1 MKKQERKVFIAIALM
16 AAFLSLA
23 AGIVTAVMAVQHM
36 KNAFGAV
43 YEADPEAA
51 RLISGVLLSGEEGNG
66 DEAAAA
72 LGLTSRF
79 FVFLNGRLFG
89 GLWPALLLLLSLLP
103 LLAVCLYLRREK
115 AYLEMLKQRTERTL
129 AGETVFYSENEEERL
144 IGKILSDYEI
154 LREKT
159 AEQLTE
165 QRMQTEN
172 IAHELKTPVSSLLL
186 TLDLAE
192 RDGLTPERSKRM
204 RDSAEQM
211 QRYIG
216 NLLMLAR
223 LRAGRVRI
231 VRETVDLGEMME
243 EMAAEMPE
251 TEVSVAGDA
260 IIMGD
265 RERLKEAFRNLI
277 ANALRYSEDGGCR
290 IVFAEEEEMLR
301 VQVINR
307 GEGQPALERYAAGR
321 EDGTSS
327 GLGTAI
333 AAEIIRAHFG
343 SLIVSAADGLTM
355 VTVMFPRDKLKNK
368 ERV

>member
-1 MKKQERKVFIAIALM
+1 MIRNRRTRALALGVLASLLCLAVGSFTFVLASERIKAAL
-16 AAFLSLA
+16 
-23 AGIVTAVMAVQHM
+23 
-36 KNAFGAV
+36 GAV
-43 YEADPEAA
+43 YESDPEAA
-51 RLISGVLLSGEEGNG
+51 RLMAEALLSGKTGG
-66 DEAAAA
+66 GSEAAQA

-129 AGETVFYSENEEERL
+129 AGETVFYPENEEERL

-186 TLDLAE
+186 TMDLAE

-204 RDSAEQM
+204 HDSAEQM

-216 NLLMLAR
+216 NLA
-223 LRAGRVRI
+223 VSRI
-231 VRETVDLGEMME
+231 RTVLFKSK
-243 EMAAEMPE
+243 AQ
-251 TEVSVAGDA
+251 
-260 IIMGD
+260 
-265 RERLKEAFRNLI
+265 
-277 ANALRYSEDGGCR
+277 YSN
-290 IVFAEEEEMLR
+290 F
-301 VQVINR
+301 
-307 GEGQPALERYAAGR
+307 
-321 EDGTSS
+321 
-327 GLGTAI
+327 
-333 AAEIIRAHFG
+333 
-343 SLIVSAADGLTM
+343 
-355 VTVMFPRDKLKNK
+355 
-368 ERV
+368 

>member
-1 MKKQERKVFIAIALM
+1 MKKRGRKAFIAIALM
-16 AAFLSLA
+16 AVFLSLT
-23 AGIVTAVMAVQHM
+23 AGIGTAVMAVQSM
-36 KNAFGAV
+36 KNVFGAV

-51 RLISGVLLSGEEGNG
+51 RLLSGVLLSRGTGNG

-79 FVFLNGRLFG
+79 FVLVSGRLFG
-89 GLWPALLLLLSLLP
+89 GIWPALLILMSLLP
-103 LLAVCLYLRREK
+103 ILAICLYLRREK

-129 AGETVFYSENEEERL
+129 AGEAVFYPENEEERL

-159 AEQLTE
+159 AEQLSE

-186 TLDLAE
+186 TMDLAE
-192 RDGLTPERSKRM
+192 RDGLTPERSERM

-223 LRAGRVRI
+223 LRAGKVRI
-231 VRETVDLGEMME
+231 VRETVDLREMIE

-277 ANALRYSEDGGCR
+277 ANALRYSEDGSCR

-343 SLIVSAADGLTM
+343 SLIVSSADGLTM
-355 VTVMFPRDKLKNK
+355 VTVLFPRDKLKNK